1 MAFALVNPVTALW
14 QRRGLT
20 SLLMPDNYDAFAA
33 PQEPARALS
42 DNGSHVLPA
51 HARAGQAPAG
61 QSPFSGAQPHSQA
74 GQPRERQSWQQSRQQ
89 GTAAGQASTNQNQS
103 NLARQQVTNRTAQ
116 AANHAAG
123 HTAGLS
129 TGLPAELSTDQ
140 GKPAA
145 WLPLPPHVWPA
156 PWQTRLEQTR
166 PGPVLWTYWNLGP
179 DLCDPQTPGRL
190 ERRQFLQRLLQDL
203 GHPAGTHT
211 FWPSCLPPDPAALP
225 ITEPQGQDNAYVAN
239 PDVFWS
245 GAMQLKARGVV
256 VMGSAAAR
264 ALALP
269 GGLRP
274 PQQIRH
280 RGKIVWVLWD
290 VDNLLQ
296 IDQRYASMLA
306 LLRDALRHFLR

>member
-1 MAFALVNPVTALW
+1 MAFALVNPVSALW

-20 SLLMPDNYDAFAA
+20 SLLMPDGYDAFAA
-33 PQEPARALS
+33 PQESAHAPS
-42 DNGSHVLPA
+42 GNGPRVQPA
-51 HARAGQAPAG
+51 HAHAG
-61 QSPFSGAQPHSQA
+61 QSQTSQTHT
-74 GQPRERQSWQQSRQQ
+74 GQPRERQSWQQSR
-89 GTAAGQASTNQNQS
+89 
-103 NLARQQVTNRTAQ
+103 AQ
-116 AANHAAG
+116 APQGQQQQSQTTQAQAHAQTHAG
-123 HTAGLS
+123 HTA
-129 TGLPAELSTDQ
+129 AQATDQ
-140 GKPAA
+140 PADHGKPAA
-145 WLPLPPHVWPA
+145 WLPLPPHAWPS

-179 DLCDPQTPGRL
+179 DMCDPQTPGRL

-225 ITEPQGQDNAYVAN
+225 TADPQQESAYVAN

-264 ALALP
+264 AVALP

-280 RGKIVWVLWD
+280 RGKLVWVLWD

-296 IDQRYASMLA
+296 FDQRYASMLA

>member
-1 MAFALVNPVTALW
+1 MAFALVNPVSALW

-20 SLLMPDNYDAFAA
+20 SLLMPDGYDAFAA

-42 DNGSHVLPA
+42 GNGPRVQPA
-51 HARAGQAPAG
+51 HALAGQPQAR
-61 QSPFSGAQPHSQA
+61 QAQPNSQTS
-74 GQPRERQSWQQSRQQ
+74 QPRERQPWQQSRQQ
-89 GTAAGQASTNQNQS
+89 TPPGQTHQTQANQGQANQ
-103 NLARQQVTNRTAQ
+103 ARPQARPQQQGQAQ
-116 AANHAAG
+116 GHSPVPGEQATDHA
-123 HTAGLS
+123 
-129 TGLPAELSTDQ
+129 
-140 GKPAA
+140 KPAA
-145 WLPLPPHVWPA
+145 WLPLPPHVWPS

-179 DLCDPQTPGRL
+179 DMCDQQTPGRL

-225 ITEPQGQDNAYVAN
+225 TAEPQGQDSAYMAN

-264 ALALP
+264 AVALP

-280 RGKIVWVLWD
+280 RGKLVWVLWD

-296 IDQRYASMLA
+296 FDQRYASMLA

>member
-1 MAFALVNPVTALW
+1 MAFALVNPVSALW

-20 SLLMPDNYDAFAA
+20 SLLMPDGYDAFAA
-33 PQEPARALS
+33 PQDSARALS
-42 DNGSHVLPA
+42 GNGPRVQPA
-51 HARAGQAPAG
+51 HAHAG
-61 QSPFSGAQPHSQA
+61 QSQAGHSQP
-74 GQPRERQSWQQSRQQ
+74 GQPRERQTWQQSRQQ
-89 GTAAGQASTNQNQS
+89 ATSGQTNQTQANQ
-103 NLARQQVTNRTAQ
+103 ARQQAQ
-116 AANHAAG
+116 AHAPVPTEHAAQNTG
-123 HTAGLS
+123 QHTGQH
-129 TGLPAELSTDQ
+129 TGDQATDHA
-140 GKPAA
+140 KAAA
-145 WLPLPPHVWPA
+145 WLPLPPHVWPS

-179 DLCDPQTPGRL
+179 DMCDPQTPGRL

-225 ITEPQGQDNAYVAN
+225 TAEPQVQDNTYMAN

-264 ALALP
+264 AVALP

-280 RGKIVWVLWD
+280 RGKLVWVLWD

-296 IDQRYASMLA
+296 FDQRYASMLA

>member
-1 MAFALVNPVTALW
+1 MAFALVNPVSALW

-20 SLLMPDNYDAFAA
+20 SLLMPDGYDAFAA
-33 PQEPARALS
+33 PQESAHALS
-42 DNGSHVLPA
+42 GNGPRVQPTHA
-51 HARAGQAPAG
+51 HAG
-61 QSPFSGAQPHSQA
+61 QSQTSQTHT
-74 GQPRERQSWQQSRQQ
+74 GQPRERQSWQQSRAQAQ
-89 GTAAGQASTNQNQS
+89 ISQSQSNQAPSGQAQ
-103 NLARQQVTNRTAQ
+103 AHRQ
-116 AANHAAG
+116 NHAESP
-123 HTAGLS
+123 TEQ
-129 TGLPAELSTDQ
+129 PAEQPADH

-145 WLPLPPHVWPA
+145 WLPLPPHVWPS

-179 DLCDPQTPGRL
+179 DMCDPQTPGRL

-225 ITEPQGQDNAYVAN
+225 AAATQQESAYVAN

-264 ALALP
+264 AVALP

-280 RGKIVWVLWD
+280 RGKLVWVLWD

-296 IDQRYASMLA
+296 FDQRYASMLA

>member
-1 MAFALVNPVTALW
+1 MAFALVNPVSALW

-20 SLLMPDNYDAFAA
+20 SLLMPDGYDAFAA
-33 PQEPARALS
+33 PQDSARALS
-42 DNGSHVLPA
+42 GNGPRVQPA
-51 HARAGQAPAG
+51 HAHAG
-61 QSPFSGAQPHSQA
+61 QSQPGASQP
-74 GQPRERQSWQQSRQQ
+74 GQPRERQTWQQSRQQ
-89 GTAAGQASTNQNQS
+89 ATSGQTNQTQANQ
-103 NLARQQVTNRTAQ
+103 ARQQAQ
-116 AANHAAG
+116 AHAPVPTEHAAQNTG
-123 HTAGLS
+123 QHTGQH
-129 TGLPAELSTDQ
+129 TGDQATDHA
-140 GKPAA
+140 KAAA
-145 WLPLPPHVWPA
+145 WLPLPPHVWPS

-179 DLCDPQTPGRL
+179 DMCDPQTPGRL

-203 GHPAGTHT
+203 GHPVGTHT

-225 ITEPQGQDNAYVAN
+225 TAEPQVQDCAYMAN

-264 ALALP
+264 AVALP

-280 RGKIVWVLWD
+280 RGKLVWVLWD

-296 IDQRYASMLA
+296 FDQRYASMLA

>member
-1 MAFALVNPVTALW
+1 MAFALVNPVSALW

-20 SLLMPDNYDAFAA
+20 SLLMPEGFDAFAA
-33 PQEPARALS
+33 PQDPARALS
-42 DNGSHVLPA
+42 GNEPRTQAA
-51 HARAGQAPAG
+51 HARTSQSHASQAHAS
-61 QSPFSGAQPHSQA
+61 QAQPGTQT
-74 GQPRERQSWQQSRQQ
+74 GQPRERQSWQQSR
-89 GTAAGQASTNQNQS
+89 
-103 NLARQQVTNRTAQ
+103 AQ
-116 AANHAAG
+116 APQGQTSQARPQSPAQAQPQNHAESPSG
-123 HTAGLS
+123 Q
-129 TGLPAELSTDQ
+129 PADQ
-140 GKPAA
+140 GKAAA
-145 WLPLPPHVWPA
+145 WLPLPPHVWPS

-179 DLCDPQTPGRL
+179 DMCDPQTPGRL

-225 ITEPQGQDNAYVAN
+225 AADPQQQNSPYMAN

-264 ALALP
+264 AVALP

-280 RGKIVWVLWD
+280 RGKLVWVLWD

-296 IDQRYASMLA
+296 FDQRYASMLA
-306 LLRDALRHFLR
+306 LLRDALRHVLR

>member
-20 SLLMPDNYDAFAA
+20 SLLMPDGYDAFAA
-33 PQEPARALS
+33 PQDSARAPS
-42 DNGSHVLPA
+42 GNGPRVQPA
-51 HARAGQAPAG
+51 HAHAG
-61 QSPFSGAQPHSQA
+61 QSQPGASQA
-74 GQPRERQSWQQSRQQ
+74 GQPRERHPWQQSRQQ
-89 GTAAGQASTNQNQS
+89 TNQGQAAPGQTNHTQASQGQTNQ
-103 NLARQQVTNRTAQ
+103 ARQQARPQQQAQGHTPVPAAHTAQ
-116 AANHAAG
+116 NAGQHAGEQA
-123 HTAGLS
+123 
-129 TGLPAELSTDQ
+129 TDHA
-140 GKPAA
+140 KAAA
-145 WLPLPPHVWPA
+145 WLPLPPHVWPS
-156 PWQTRLEQTR
+156 PWQTRLEQSR

-179 DLCDPQTPGRL
+179 DMCDPQTPGRL

-225 ITEPQGQDNAYVAN
+225 TADPQVQDSAYMAN

-264 ALALP
+264 AVALP

-280 RGKIVWVLWD
+280 RGKLVWVLWD

-296 IDQRYASMLA
+296 FDQRYASMLA

>member
-1 MAFALVNPVTALW
+1 MAFALVNPVSALW

-20 SLLMPDNYDAFAA
+20 SLLMPDGFDAFAA
-33 PQEPARALS
+33 PQNPARALS
-42 DNGSHVLPA
+42 DGEPRVQPTL
-51 HARAGQAPAG
+51 ARTGQPQA
-61 QSPFSGAQPHSQA
+61 SQTHE
-74 GQPRERQSWQQSRQQ
+74 GQPRERQPWQQSR
-89 GTAAGQASTNQNQS
+89 TQASQAQPDQIRANQNQPGQ
-103 NLARQQVTNRTAQ
+103 ARQQLRPQNQAQPHSPDHAEHADGQTA
-116 AANHAAG
+116 
-123 HTAGLS
+123 
-129 TGLPAELSTDQ
+129 DQ
-140 GKPAA
+140 GKPAP
-145 WLPLPPHVWPA
+145 WLPLPPHVWPS

-225 ITEPQGQDNAYVAN
+225 TAVQQEQNSPYVAN
-239 PDVFWS
+239 SDVFWS

-256 VMGSAAAR
+256 VMGSAAAH
-264 ALALP
+264 AVALP

-274 PQQIRH
+274 PLQIRH
-280 RGKIVWVLWD
+280 RGKLVWVLWD

-296 IDQRYASMLA
+296 LDQRYASMLA

>member
-20 SLLMPDNYDAFAA
+20 SLLMPAGFDAFAA
-33 PQEPARALS
+33 PQQPAPTLSGSGPARVAFAQTHAS
-42 DNGSHVLPA
+42 QTHAGPA
-51 HARAGQAPAG
+51 HA
-61 QSPFSGAQPHSQA
+61 SQPHA
-74 GQPRERQSWQQSRQQ
+74 GQPRERHAWQQNRQQ
-89 GTAAGQASTNQNQS
+89 ANEAPAQPGQQQHQPNPVRQQASPQYH
-103 NLARQQVTNRTAQ
+103 AQ
-116 AANHAAG
+116 AQGHANRAAEMP
-123 HTAGLS
+123 A
-129 TGLPAELSTDQ
+129 GLPAEMPAEQD
-140 GKPAA
+140 KPAA

-156 PWQTRLEQTR
+156 PWQARLTQAR

-179 DLCDPQTPGRL
+179 DLCNPQTPGRL

-211 FWPSCLPPDPAALP
+211 FWPSCLPPDPDALP
-225 ITEPQGQDNAYVAN
+225 MPDDMQGQNAYVAN
-239 PDVFWS
+239 ADVFWS

-264 ALALP
+264 AVGLP

-274 PQQIRH
+274 PQQLRH
-280 RGKIVWVLWD
+280 RGKLVWVLWD

-296 IDQRYASMLA
+296 FDQRYASMLA
-306 LLRDALRHFLR
+306 LLREALRHMVR

>member
-1 MAFALVNPVTALW
+1 MAFALVNPVSALW

-20 SLLMPDNYDAFAA
+20 SLLMPDGYDAFAA
-33 PQEPARALS
+33 PQDSARALS
-42 DNGSHVLPA
+42 GNGPRVQPA
-51 HARAGQAPAG
+51 HAHAG
-61 QSPFSGAQPHSQA
+61 QSQAGHSQTGGSQP
-74 GQPRERQSWQQSRQQ
+74 GQPRERQTWQQSRQQ
-89 GTAAGQASTNQNQS
+89 ATSGQTNQTQANQ
-103 NLARQQVTNRTAQ
+103 ARQQAQ
-116 AANHAAG
+116 AHAPVPTEHAAQNTG
-123 HTAGLS
+123 QHTGDQA
-129 TGLPAELSTDQ
+129 TDHA
-140 GKPAA
+140 KAAA
-145 WLPLPPHVWPA
+145 WLPLPPHVWPS

-179 DLCDPQTPGRL
+179 DMCDPQTPGRL

-225 ITEPQGQDNAYVAN
+225 TDEPQEQDNAYMAN

-264 ALALP
+264 AVALP

-280 RGKIVWVLWD
+280 RGKLVWVLWD

-296 IDQRYASMLA
+296 FDQRYASMLA

>member
-1 MAFALVNPVTALW
+1 MAFALVNPVSALW

-20 SLLMPDNYDAFAA
+20 SLLMPDGYDAFAA
-33 PQEPARALS
+33 PQDSARALS
-42 DNGSHVLPA
+42 GNGPRVQPA
-51 HARAGQAPAG
+51 HAHAG
-61 QSPFSGAQPHSQA
+61 QSQPGASQP
-74 GQPRERQSWQQSRQQ
+74 GQPRERQTWQQSRQQ
-89 GTAAGQASTNQNQS
+89 ATSGQTNQTQANQ
-103 NLARQQVTNRTAQ
+103 ARQQAQ
-116 AANHAAG
+116 AHAPVPTEHAAHNTG
-123 HTAGLS
+123 QHTGDQA
-129 TGLPAELSTDQ
+129 TDHA
-140 GKPAA
+140 KAAA
-145 WLPLPPHVWPA
+145 WLPLPPHVWPS

-179 DLCDPQTPGRL
+179 DMCDPQTPGRL

-225 ITEPQGQDNAYVAN
+225 TAEPQVQDSAYMAN

-264 ALALP
+264 AVALP

-280 RGKIVWVLWD
+280 RGKLVWVLWD

-296 IDQRYASMLA
+296 FDQRYASMLA